1 MEEKKISVIVPVYN
15 AERFILRCADS
26 ILNQTYKNI
35 ELILVNDGSKDNSL
49 SLCRQ
54 IAEKD
59 SRVVVLDKPNGG
71 AASAR
76 NMGLR
81 YATGD
86 YIGFCDADDYLD
98 LDMYATLLEILQE
111 RNLSMVDCTSK
122 CLTEDG
128 IEVCKDA
135 DDGTLNICDSE
146 TAIKNVFRRTGN
158 VHLATKLMRKE
169 IAEGLTIPEGRRVE
183 DFYFTILLLLR
194 QREYAVINRAFYNYT
209 ISSGSVTRSG
219 GGSIYLDA
227 IFFYEKAVQELKKH
241 NLSFP
246 VEQEYYLF
254 KMYYLLFISLNAA
267 QWKKYHK
274 QMREYKKHLQK
285 NVRKMCKNPYLLKK
299 EKAVLLLGCVFMRL
313 PALAYGIKNM
323 GKSK

>member
-98 LDMYATLLEILQE
+98 PDMYATLLEILQE

-128 IEVCKDA
+128 AEVCKDA

-158 VHLATKLMRKE
+158 VSLATKLMRKE

-194 QREYAVINRAFYNYT
+194 QREYAVINRAFYNCI

-274 QMREYKKHLQK
+274 QMREYKKYLQK
-285 NVRKMCKNPYLLKK
+285 NVRKMRQNPYLLKK